1 MTDLN
6 GSEFPTN
13 EEQGGLSSDVGSQS
27 QALDVD
33 VSQTDEDGG
42 TGEAGFSR
50 PPDDTASEADHD
62 VTDKETD
69 RAP

>member
-13 EEQGGLSSDVGSQS
+13 EEQGGLSSDVGSRS

-33 VSQTDEDGG
+33 ASQIDEDGG

-50 PPDDTASEADHD
+50 DPDDSASDSDHD
-62 VTDKETD
+62 VADKETD
-69 RAP
+69 RGP